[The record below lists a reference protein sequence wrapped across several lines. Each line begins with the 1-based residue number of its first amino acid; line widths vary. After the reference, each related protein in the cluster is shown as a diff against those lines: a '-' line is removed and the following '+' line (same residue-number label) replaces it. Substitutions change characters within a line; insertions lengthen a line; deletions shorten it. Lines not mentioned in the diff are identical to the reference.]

1 MQATE
6 PSTGASGGESSGGFG
21 YFDGLWNWL
30 SIIVGWLQSCAESIT
45 QIPSLIWQ
53 NVSSLPQL
61 IWNFIKDIPQM
72 VWNFFEGAF
81 SFLGSVVSNIWDSVK
96 CIPGSIL
103 DGLKWL
109 FVPDTEHINN
119 SIDSL
124 VISFKNAFGVDSFDI
139 SGVFGTESEIGN
151 QSGTIQVGSIT
162 FTGTVFDSSFLLKA
176 VNSFRPAIRGFIV
189 FLLVLYNINQFL
201 RFIGQEG
208 LSLGTLFTNSHKK
221 ED

>member
-1 MQATE
+1 
-6 PSTGASGGESSGGFG
+6 
-21 YFDGLWNWL
+21 
-30 SIIVGWLQSCAESIT
+30 
-45 QIPSLIWQ
+45 
-53 NVSSLPQL
+53 
-61 IWNFIKDIPQM
+61 M

-81 SFLGSVVSNIWDSVK
+81 SSLGSVVSNIWDSVK

-139 SGVFGTESEIGN
+139 SGVFGTEAEIGN
-151 QSGTIQVGSIT
+151 QQGTIQVGSIT

-176 VNSFRPAIRGFIV
+176 VNTFRPAIRGFII
-189 FLLVLYNINQFL
+189 FLLVLYNINQFM

-208 LSLGTLFTNSHKK
+208 ISLGTLISSSRK
-221 ED
+221 EE